1 MSELDIDAIKARLE
15 ARRGLPVFLTGGD
28 IAKTQE
34 NKQGVYRWYFHGT
47 WDDAGFFAEAPG
59 YIAALITEVETLRGQ
74 VEAVRAATANHPDP
88 CEKHPDGD
96 TVTCGWKSAYQD
108 VVRALE
114 AA

>member
-15 ARRGLPVFLTGGD
+15 DRSGLPVFLTDGD

-59 YIAALITEVETLRGQ
+59 DIAALITEVETLRGQ
-74 VEAVRAATANHPDP
+74 IDARKVQLTGEVS
-88 CEKHPDGD
+88 E
-96 TVTCGWKSAYQD
+96 
-108 VVRALE
+108 
-114 AA
+114 